1 MRGILLPLRLLVAVA
16 AWCAAT
22 PQASAQDAPPPLPR
36 LAIEDDGTGS
46 ALVLIDRAGSR
57 AVPAAVRVILPGASA
72 GPALDAHLTRLQQ
85 RRVPLWLSIPAPA
98 TAADVDAWRTAL
110 RLTIDRHA
118 ATLAVLEVA
127 IDRQP
132 SDVVTFAVRVAAT
145 EARASAARVR
155 LALGGDAMNDAARR
169 AVVYTADLAPYI
181 DLLTVA
187 ESRAAGV
194 EEWLRRVDPAA
205 RILLTDSRRGPG
217 DLPAEQ
223 TIVDAVVDELGTAF
237 VSHSWRTSAI
247 TEAALRALTP
257 LSDVLSHEVTVV
269 EGEKVGLELA
279 IGQEDVT
286 ASLRH
291 RLLFDTDTF
300 STLLIYWGASR
311 PDALAVSLR
320 VPIEGTPGVL
330 DLLTGERS
338 TLGEYTRD
346 RSSSEARGLARLTG
360 RPMLVNFN
368 EGADAVGVQTGV
380 SAERQLSVGEI
391 ISRHQR
397 QQLAQD
403 RLVRSYIANARMQQ
417 YFRPTETDP
426 GYDVVTENRYFVAED
441 GIEWEELSFA
451 VNNRKFGGE
460 RPPYPLL
467 QPEKVL
473 ALPLQLRFDEGYRYR
488 LVGTGLQRIDGFE
501 CYEVR
506 FEPLRDDPSLYRGT
520 VWIDRKTFA
529 RIRLHAVQGGL
540 PGMVV
545 SNEETL
551 SYRAVTTVGNQPI
564 FLFSALEGTQNVLV
578 AGRTIRMDKRVTFSG
593 FQVNDDDFVE
603 LRASAR
609 QSDRVMYRETPAGL
623 RYYVKRD
630 GERVVSE
637 HPTASVRALALGL
650 VVDPSYTSTAGMLP
664 IFGINYIDFSFGNPD
679 TQMAMLFAGVLAAGN
694 IQRPQLGSKRLDA
707 SVDFFAIAAPSS
719 ERVYEPSGERES
731 ESLLTW
737 PLSTG
742 LNLGWRVTPFQTMKL
757 QYQLRFDGYVRDTT
771 TSEQFVVPSST
782 VTNGIG
788 GSWEFNR
795 GGYTVALNGTWFT
808 RAGWKPWGEPQPD
821 GSLQSTPSSYAKYTA
836 SVSRDILIDAFQ
848 KIHLNAAWFGGR
860 DLDRFV
866 KYQFGMFDSTRIH
879 GVPAVVRF
887 GELAMARGSYSINV
901 FDQYRLDL
909 FLDQAWGKE
918 DHADR
923 DWQAIPGIGAAF
935 NLPAPW
941 NTILRADVGKS
952 WLPDR
957 YDSLGSMT
965 LQIMLLKPLR

>member
-1 MRGILLPLRLLVAVA
+1 MRGIIVPLRLLVVMA

-46 ALVLIDRAGSR
+46 ALPLIDRAES
-57 AVPAAVRVILPGASA
+57 AAIPAAVRVILPGASA
-72 GPALDAHLTRLQQ
+72 DPALDAHLTSLRQ

-110 RLTIDRHA
+110 RLTVDRHA

-127 IDRQP
+127 VDRQP
-132 SDVVTFAVRVAAT
+132 SDVVAFAVRVAAT
-145 EARASAARVR
+145 EARASTARVR
-155 LALGGDAMNDAARR
+155 LALGGDAMNDSARR
-169 AVVYTADLAPYI
+169 PVVYTADLAPYV
-181 DLLTVA
+181 DLLTVS
-187 ESRAAGV
+187 ESGAAGV
-194 EEWLRRVDPAA
+194 EEWLRRIDPAA
-205 RILLTDSRRGPG
+205 RILITNGGQRPG
-217 DLPAEQ
+217 DPAAERP
-223 TIVDAVVDELGTAF
+223 IVDAVVDELGTAF
-237 VSHSWRTSAI
+237 VSHSWRTSAF
-247 TEAALRALTP
+247 TEAALRALAP
-257 LSDVLSHEVTVV
+257 LTDVLSHEFTVV
-269 EGEKVGLELA
+269 EGEKVGLKLA

-286 ASLRH
+286 TSLRH

-300 STLLIYWGASR
+300 STLLIYWGAAR

-330 DLLTGERS
+330 DLLNGERS
-338 TLGEYTRD
+338 SLAEYTRD

-368 EGADAVGVQTGV
+368 EGADAIGEQTGV
-380 SAERQLSVGEI
+380 SAERRLSVGEI

-451 VNNRKFGGE
+451 VNNRKFSGE

-488 LVGTGLQRIDGFE
+488 LAGTGLQHIDGFE

-529 RIRLHAVQGGL
+529 RIRLHAVQGEL
-540 PGMVV
+540 PGMVI
-545 SNEETL
+545 SDEETV
-551 SYRAVTTVGNQPI
+551 SYRRVTTIGNQPI
-564 FLFSALEGTQNVLV
+564 FLLSALQGTQNVLI
-578 AGRTIRMDKRVTFSG
+578 AGRTIRMDKRVTFSD
-593 FQVNDDDFVE
+593 FRVNDGDFVE

-637 HPTASVRALALGL
+637 HPTASVRALAVGL
-650 VVDPSYTSTAGMLP
+650 VADPSYAFPLP
-664 IFGINYIDFSFGNPD
+664 IFGINYIDFSFGNSD
-679 TQMAMLFAGVLAAGN
+679 TQLAMLFAGVLAAGN
-694 IQRPQLGSKRLDA
+694 VQRPQFGSKRLDA
-707 SVDFFAIAAPSS
+707 SLDFFAIAAPSS
-719 ERVYEPSGERES
+719 ERVYEAAGERES
-731 ESLLTW
+731 ERLLTW
-737 PLSTG
+737 PLTTG

-771 TSEQFVVPSST
+771 TSEEFVVPSST

-788 GSWEFNR
+788 GSWEYNR
-795 GGYTVALNGTWFT
+795 GGYSVVLNGTWFN
-808 RAGWKPWGEPQPD
+808 RAGWKPWGEPQAD
-821 GSLQSTPSSYAKYTA
+821 GSLLATPASYVKYTA

-879 GVPAVVRF
+879 GVPAAVRF
-887 GELAMARGSYSINV
+887 GELAMARGSYSVNV

-918 DHADR
+918 EHADR
-923 DWQAIPGIGAAF
+923 NWQAIPGIGAAF

-957 YDSLGSMT
+957 YGSLGSMS